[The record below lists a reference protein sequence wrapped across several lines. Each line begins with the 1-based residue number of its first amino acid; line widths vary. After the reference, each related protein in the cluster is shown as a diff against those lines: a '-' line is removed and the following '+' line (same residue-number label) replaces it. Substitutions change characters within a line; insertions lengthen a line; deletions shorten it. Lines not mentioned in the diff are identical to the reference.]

1 MGWSGHGW
9 KDEARAIEASVLWPD
24 FPTGFPMTLPFSALV
39 FDLDG
44 TLIDSAPDM
53 TRVLNRT
60 LAQFGRP
67 ALTEAQVRTMV
78 GDGSAMLV
86 RQAFAAT
93 GAPLEDEAALRPVLR
108 HYLDTYLDDDQP
120 SALYPGVAETLVALA
135 GAGVRLGLCTNKPEA
150 IARKLLD
157 RLGLAPLF
165 AALAGGDTLPV
176 KKPDG
181 RHVTWVLER
190 LGVEPAPRAALI
202 PAAPCAAM
210 IPAVPRAA
218 MIGDNGNDVKAG
230 RAAGLPV
237 VALSYGYP
245 RMPVAEL
252 GADLVLDD
260 FAELPGALGR
270 LAALAVS
277 R

>member
-93 GAPLEDEAALRPVLR
+93 GAPLEDEAAVRPVLR

-120 SALYPGVAETLVALA
+120 SALYPGVAETLAALA

-190 LGVEPAPRAALI
+190 LGVEPA
-202 PAAPCAAM
+202 APS
-210 IPAVPRAA
+210 AV

-237 VALSYGYP
+237 VAMSYGYP